1 MLPKIKRFSHFC
13 LCVCVHVY
21 IYIYVCIYKSL
32 SCFFNHNCQ
41 HQHHHF
47 KHYILTQFQMH
58 IARAMTNYT
67 SSSNPNVNFSAKS
80 NMIAYRDDKLERL
93 LQRQRRAMEIMAFG
107 TLHDKHNRNMNM
119 LNNSCSSFSSN
130 FPTTSSMIIIPDDDA
145 EQERI
150 LLQKQKQKQALEI
163 LGYRNLNVNYNTNI
177 VARTTSHMPFN
188 RSTLGVHPKSKIDK
202 PIKHNSW
209 YGRGAHH
216 QIPSSM
222 MNLNPL
228 PVFVT
233 KQPTYVMVSSQ
244 PATERNG
251 VIGNLQC
258 SN

>member
-13 LCVCVHVY
+13 LCVCV
-21 IYIYVCIYKSL
+21 CA
-32 SCFFNHNCQ
+32 

-47 KHYILTQFQMH
+47 KHYILTQFQIH

-107 TLHDKHNRNMNM
+107 TLHDKRNPNMNM

-150 LLQKQKQKQALEI
+150 LLQKQKQKQKQALEI
-163 LGYRNLNVNYNTNI
+163 LGYRNLYANYNTNI
-177 VARTTSHMPFN
+177 VTRTTSHMPFN
-188 RSTLGVHPKSKIDK
+188 RSTLGVHPKSKIHK

>member
-1 MLPKIKRFSHFC
+1 
-13 LCVCVHVY
+13 
-21 IYIYVCIYKSL
+21 
-32 SCFFNHNCQ
+32 
-41 HQHHHF
+41 
-47 KHYILTQFQMH
+47 
-58 IARAMTNYT
+58 MTNYT

-107 TLHDKHNRNMNM
+107 TLHDKHNPNMNM

-145 EQERI
+145 GQERI

-163 LGYRNLNVNYNTNI
+163 LGYRNLYANYNTNI

-188 RSTLGVHPKSKIDK
+188 RSTLGVHPKSKIHK

-209 YGRGAHH
+209 YGHGAHH

-233 KQPTYVMVSSQ
+233 KQPIYVMVSSQ

-258 SN
+258 SNENMSFSDFHANTANNGEAGHECHEGELQELDLSLKL